1 MVCGES
7 GSLGERR
14 PALLL
19 IFCPRLN
26 LNKTP
31 KQFVAMPNS
40 VQKKLSNMF
49 SRVSLTDKGNSATKV
64 PVKGISKRL
73 SSSPVASKENGVPV
87 GAVMGG
93 GDQEAMLTFIEQQ
106 GNQIS
111 QLKEHIAS
119 LEAKLLASPPGHVVK
134 PAALLFS
141 PIRGAHD
148 LSEMKSPK
156 SELKSP
162 RKCISVSQASFVP
175 HGSNSPLNVIV
186 SPARNSHAFIPVTAT
201 TESPTMTAVQ
211 VMHYSQLSFD
221 STFSTANGSIT
232 AAKEAIPFQEFV
244 DSCLSEN
251 VMSPTARP
259 LLASY
264 VGGDTSGIQEQGHTE
279 EVSDTN
285 ALTAVEEVGLKIVS
299 PPASALEQLKP
310 IGEWKRQV
318 VSFSSQTFWVHSVT
332 AAIEIFEQIP
342 LEAEFQ
348 VESVPV
354 ASNPKGNAVDRDTE
368 TVAIREESS
377 SSRSPTVNHGGAATA
392 AQHCQNDVAVNT
404 EFEMRATEHVSGFEA
419 ASACQ
424 GNLLSPC
431 AARMFHASPSLDAA
445 AATHVQSKV
454 SPGFSVVSPIINAAC
469 SNQASGNE
477 SGEFANHIVIN
488 GLVFSGMAKLPE
500 QALRMLKHSRADF
513 QLVNG
518 VAWVPDCF
526 ADSCMLCE
534 EEFSFFF
541 RRHHCRSCGIVIC
554 SNCSEWNKE
563 KRCCTSCM
571 TASQTPSKQ
580 NRDSDQVYYA

>member
-1 MVCGES
+1 
-7 GSLGERR
+7 
-14 PALLL
+14 
-19 IFCPRLN
+19 
-26 LNKTP
+26 
-31 KQFVAMPNS
+31 MPNS

-64 PVKGISKRL
+64 PVKGISKRM
-73 SSSPVASKENGVPV
+73 SSSPVASKENGVPA
-87 GAVMGG
+87 GAAMGG
-93 GDQEAMLTFIEQQ
+93 GNQEAMLTFIEQQ

-148 LSEMKSPK
+148 FSEMKSPK
-156 SELKSP
+156 SDMKSP

-186 SPARNSHAFIPVTAT
+186 SPARNSHALIAVAAT
-201 TESPTMTAVQ
+201 TESPPMTAVQ

-221 STFSTANGSIT
+221 STFSTANGSVT

-264 VGGDTSGIQEQGHTE
+264 VCGDTSGIQEQGRTE

-285 ALTAVEEVGLKIVS
+285 ALTAVEDVGLKVAS

-310 IGEWKRQV
+310 VGVWTRQV

-332 AAIEIFEQIP
+332 AAIEIFEQNP
-342 LEAEFQ
+342 PESEFQ
-348 VESVPV
+348 VDSVPV
-354 ASNPKGNAVDRDTE
+354 ASNAVDRETE
-368 TVAIREESS
+368 TVAMRDESC
-377 SSRSPTVNHGGAATA
+377 SSRSPTVNHRSATEQQATA
-392 AQHCQNDVAVNT
+392 AQHCQHDAAVNT

-419 ASACQ
+419 ASTCQ
-424 GNLLSPC
+424 GNLVSPC

-454 SPGFSVVSPIINAAC
+454 SPGFSVVSPIMDAAC

-488 GLVFSGMAKLPE
+488 GLVFSGMAKLPA

-526 ADSCMLCE
+526 ADNCMLCE

-580 NRDSDQVYYA
+580 NRDSRQVYYA

>member
-1 MVCGES
+1 
-7 GSLGERR
+7 
-14 PALLL
+14 
-19 IFCPRLN
+19 
-26 LNKTP
+26 
-31 KQFVAMPNS
+31 MPNS

-49 SRVSLTDKGNSATKV
+49 SRASLTDKGNSATKV

-73 SSSPVASKENGVPV
+73 SWTPGAAKENGV
-87 GAVMGG
+87 VMGG

-111 QLKEHIAS
+111 ELKEHIAS
-119 LEAKLLASPPGHVVK
+119 LEAKLLASPPGHSVK

-156 SELKSP
+156 LELKSP
-162 RKCISVSQASFVP
+162 RKCISVSQAAFVP
-175 HGSNSPLNVIV
+175 QGSSSPLNVIV
-186 SPARNSHAFIPVTAT
+186 SPTRNLHAFIPVAAA
-201 TESPTMTAVQ
+201 TESPPMAAVQ
-211 VMHYSQLSFD
+211 VMHFSQLSFD
-221 STFSTANGSIT
+221 STFSTANGSVT

-264 VGGDTSGIQEQGHTE
+264 VCGETSGIQEQGRTE
-279 EVSDTN
+279 GVSVTN
-285 ALTAVEEVGLKIVS
+285 VLAAIENVSLNIAS
-299 PPASALEQLKP
+299 PPASVFEQQKP
-310 IGEWKRQV
+310 IGEWICEV
-318 VSFSSQTFWVHSVT
+318 VAFSSQKYWIHSVT
-332 AAIEIFEQIP
+332 AAIEIVEQIP
-342 LEAEFQ
+342 PKAEFQ
-348 VESVPV
+348 VDSVPFV
-354 ASNPKGNAVDRDTE
+354 SNNADREAE
-368 TVAIREESS
+368 TVTMREELSS
-377 SSRSPTVNHGGAATA
+377 SGCADVNHRSAVEQQATI
-392 AQHCQNDVAVNT
+392 AQPCQNDAAAHT
-404 EFEMRATEHVSGFEA
+404 EFETRATESIAGFKGT
-419 ASACQ
+419 STCQ
-424 GNLLSPC
+424 EHLVSPC

-454 SPGFSVVSPIINAAC
+454 SPGFCVVSPIMDAAC

-477 SGEFANHIVIN
+477 SAEFPNHIVIN
-488 GLVFSGMAKLPE
+488 GLVFSGMAKLPV
-500 QALRMLKHSRADF
+500 QALHMLKHSRADF

-518 VAWVPDCF
+518 VAWVPDCL

-563 KRCCTSCM
+563 KRCCSSCV
-571 TASQTPSKQ
+571 TASQTPSRQ
-580 NRDSDQVYYA
+580 NRNSHQVYYA

>member
-1 MVCGES
+1 
-7 GSLGERR
+7 
-14 PALLL
+14 
-19 IFCPRLN
+19 
-26 LNKTP
+26 
-31 KQFVAMPNS
+31 MPNS

-73 SSSPVASKENGVPV
+73 SCSPVASKENGVPV
-87 GAVMGG
+87 GVVMGG

-119 LEAKLLASPPGHVVK
+119 LEAKLLASPPGHYVK

-162 RKCISVSQASFVP
+162 KKCISVSQASFVP
-175 HGSNSPLNVIV
+175 QGSNSPLNVIV
-186 SPARNSHAFIPVTAT
+186 SPARNSHHVLIPVTAA
-201 TESPTMTAVQ
+201 TESPPMTAVH
-211 VMHYSQLSFD
+211 VMHYSQMSFD
-221 STFSTANGSIT
+221 STFSTANGSVT
-232 AAKEAIPFQEFV
+232 AAKGAIPFQEFV

-264 VGGDTSGIQEQGHTE
+264 VCGDASAIQEQARSE
-279 EVSDTN
+279 EGSDTN
-285 ALTAVEEVGLKIVS
+285 AFAAVEDVGLRVAS
-299 PPASALEQLKP
+299 PQAAAIEQQQP
-310 IGEWKRQV
+310 MGEWMCQV
-318 VSFSSQTFWVHSVT
+318 VAFSTQKYWLHSVT

-342 LEAEFQ
+342 HEAEFQ
-348 VESVPV
+348 VDSVPIV
-354 ASNPKGNAVDRDTE
+354 SNVVDRETE
-368 TVAIREESS
+368 AAATRHESS
-377 SSRSPTVNHGGAATA
+377 SSGSPNVNLRRSTEQQAATA
-392 AQHCQNDVAVNT
+392 NLCQRASALNA
-404 EFEMRATEHVSGFEA
+404 EFDMQATEDVSDFKA
-419 ASACQ
+419 ASARQ
-424 GNLLSPC
+424 ENFVSPC
-431 AARMFHASPSLDAA
+431 VALMFHASPSLDAA
-445 AATHVQSKV
+445 AATHTHVQSKV
-454 SPGFSVVSPIINAAC
+454 SPGFSVVSPIMGAAC

-477 SGEFANHIVIN
+477 SAEFPNHIVIN
-488 GLVFSGMAKLPE
+488 GLVFSGMAKLPA
-500 QALRMLKHSRADF
+500 QALDMLKHSRAEF

-563 KRCCTSCM
+563 KRCCTACM

-580 NRDSDQVYYA
+580 NRESHQVYYA